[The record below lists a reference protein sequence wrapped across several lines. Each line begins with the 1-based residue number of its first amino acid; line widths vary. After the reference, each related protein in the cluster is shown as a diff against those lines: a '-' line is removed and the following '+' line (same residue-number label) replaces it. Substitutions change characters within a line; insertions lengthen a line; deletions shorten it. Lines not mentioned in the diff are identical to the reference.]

1 LNHLGRDLS
10 KVIMIDNNPEYFEL
24 NKENGLTI
32 KTWENDIFDQ
42 QLYGLRYLLS
52 AIYQADVDDVRTVIP
67 KITSLVSLKRINN
80 EKNPYMN
87 VDINVFFK

>member
-1 LNHLGRDLS
+1 
-10 KVIMIDNNPEYFEL
+10 MIDNNPEYFEL